1 MQTVFDDMGT
11 FKIENGKVLAYG
23 TETGAFVRLDDLENG
38 YAYKEMDRAIFLNPD
53 KVNSRIVLP
62 VSTYPQIMKGYEVDM
77 VFYANNYSEDKE
89 VVHLFDNEHEAIECF
104 KAGAR
109 VAKGTTSEKGLV
121 TSYFANPFGPTQNQ
135 ELCNPLLDEYFACL
149 FKIISQ

>member
-1 MQTVFDDMGT
+1 MQTVIDDMGT
-11 FKIENGKVLAYG
+11 FKIENGKVMAYG

-77 VFYANNYSEDKE
+77 VFYANNYNTDKE
-89 VVHLFDNEHEAIECF
+89 VVHLFDNVEDAINWTYS
-104 KAGAR
+104 KSR
-109 VAKGTTSEKGLV
+109 IV
-121 TSYFANPFGPTQNQ
+121 
-135 ELCNPLLDEYFACL
+135 
-149 FKIISQ
+149 